1 MRMWA
6 RVWLD
11 SASVTAAKQGLDTTN
26 KHFRKH
32 DRGPFVRSWD
42 DQALIGNGEAR
53 AAHYF
58 SPFYGMCSCIRLED
72 EHFAS
77 WTNILD
83 ISHCFQAYKNHCS
96 SYWISNNGFD
106 RGIIVHTFSI
116 TENFGSNIF
125 NVLLYYCFWQP
136 FMRRWWGFSGF
147 EIKDGARNI
156 PWSAI
161 KPPWRMIRWL
171 MLSSWPPAMKMQVSH
186 TFKIAITH
194 IFSVSAYHKQVQR

>member
-1 MRMWA
+1 MFEILHCIITITFLTAGKKSDVKSEECMRMWA

-83 ISHCFQAYKNHCS
+83 IVKLRTRSISKESLKESPKN
-96 SYWISNNGFD
+96 
-106 RGIIVHTFSI
+106 
-116 TENFGSNIF
+116 
-125 NVLLYYCFWQP
+125 L
-136 FMRRWWGFSGF
+136 
-147 EIKDGARNI
+147 
-156 PWSAI
+156 
-161 KPPWRMIRWL
+161 
-171 MLSSWPPAMKMQVSH
+171 
-186 TFKIAITH
+186 
-194 IFSVSAYHKQVQR
+194 

>member
-96 SYWISNNGFD
+96 SYWIPNNGFD
-106 RGIIVHTFSI
+106 RGIIVHTSQSLKISAPISSMFYCTIVSDNHLWGDG
-116 TENFGSNIF
+116 EGFL
-125 NVLLYYCFWQP
+125 VL
-136 FMRRWWGFSGF
+136 R
-147 EIKDGARNI
+147 
-156 PWSAI
+156 
-161 KPPWRMIRWL
+161 
-171 MLSSWPPAMKMQVSH
+171 
-186 TFKIAITH
+186 
-194 IFSVSAYHKQVQR
+194 

>member
-1 MRMWA
+1 MLCLKYCIVLLPSLFKLLGRNLTSRLKSEECMRMWA

-96 SYWISNNGFD
+96 SY
-106 RGIIVHTFSI
+106 
-116 TENFGSNIF
+116 
-125 NVLLYYCFWQP
+125 
-136 FMRRWWGFSGF
+136 
-147 EIKDGARNI
+147 
-156 PWSAI
+156 
-161 KPPWRMIRWL
+161 
-171 MLSSWPPAMKMQVSH
+171 
-186 TFKIAITH
+186 
-194 IFSVSAYHKQVQR
+194 